1 MKKILLF
8 LLIISFSKSFSQYNE
23 TIRTGRPGQAIGAF
37 SVGKNILQFQQGID
51 VYSFDNAEYKPF
63 GIVSNNII
71 RFGII
76 EKIEIS
82 ALIDYQYDQQ
92 KYDNETTFQ
101 SGLSNF
107 HLGLRIH
114 LNNQKGWVPA
124 TAFQMRLK
132 FPKISKDYGSN
143 NFAPIGVFV
152 ANWNLPKN
160 MSIASNWILSYNGND
175 ANPTGKYVLN
185 FGFPI
190 YQKLSGFIEN
200 YGQINNNIFQ
210 TRFDTGF
217 AYLVNNNFQLDIS
230 SGFGNNQNVTDY
242 FISTGISWR
251 VLNFRK

>member
-1 MKKILLF
+1 
-8 LLIISFSKSFSQYNE
+8 
-23 TIRTGRPGQAIGAF
+23 
-37 SVGKNILQFQQGID
+37 
-51 VYSFDNAEYKPF
+51 
-63 GIVSNNII
+63 
-71 RFGII
+71 
-76 EKIEIS
+76 
-82 ALIDYQYDQQ
+82 
-92 KYDNETTFQ
+92 
-101 SGLSNF
+101 
-107 HLGLRIH
+107 
-114 LNNQKGWVPA
+114 
-124 TAFQMRLK
+124 
-132 FPKISKDYGSN
+132 
-143 NFAPIGVFV
+143 V

-190 YQKLSGFIEN
+190 YQKLSGFIES